1 MTSQQSGQHS
11 STASVAAA
19 VERLSQAQAT
29 GVPCAPVRDLI
40 GTDDLDAAYAVQQG
54 LVQARIAGGARVVG
68 RKIGATSK
76 AVQDQLGVDQPDF
89 GYLLDDMDVS
99 PRGGDEPI
107 SMRTL
112 LQPRVEAE
120 VAFVLAR
127 DLDLAEDEL
136 TIDAVRAAVEV
147 ALPALEIVDSRID
160 KWAIGFTDTVADNAS
175 SGLFVVGTDGRKLDA
190 VEPRDVDRGAHR
202 LEGDRVLGEVEVGTE
217 HERDLTL
224 DPWLQQGA
232 HRDRVVGGDVHVVEQ
247 VAEVRL
253 VDPELVLHGLRRG
266 ADLAAHHACSPGDP
280 GLHEALLH
288 GVRRVQVVG
297 ADQVAHGRT
306 RDTGRLGL
314 GESLDGGPDRG
325 RARVLGGHVTD
336 SRTCYSFSP

>member
-1 MTSQQSGQHS
+1 MTSHPS
-11 STASVAAA
+11 STTSVEAA

-99 PRGGDEPI
+99 PRGGDDPI

-127 DLDLAEDEL
+127 DLDLPEDEL
-136 TIDAVRAAVEV
+136 TIDAVRAAVDV

-175 SGLFVVGTDGRKLDA
+175 SGLFVVGTDGRPLSEL
-190 VEPRDVDRGAHR
+190 EPREVDMSLTINGEERSTGAGAACFGDP
-202 LEGDRVLGEVEVGTE
+202 LEALRWLAVQAARFGDPLRAGHLILSGALGPFVPFAPGDRVVATISGFAPLSVTFTE
-217 HERDLTL
+217 
-224 DPWLQQGA
+224 
-232 HRDRVVGGDVHVVEQ
+232 
-247 VAEVRL
+247 
-253 VDPELVLHGLRRG
+253 
-266 ADLAAHHACSPGDP
+266 
-280 GLHEALLH
+280 
-288 GVRRVQVVG
+288 
-297 ADQVAHGRT
+297 
-306 RDTGRLGL
+306 
-314 GESLDGGPDRG
+314 
-325 RARVLGGHVTD
+325 
-336 SRTCYSFSP
+336 